1 MSFESMNHYCKPVA
15 CVPPRLCNYCFSNGM
30 DLNFAMS
37 HNERDYK
44 TNQILCPNLI
54 NIYCKYCKQHGHT
67 INHCEILLC
76 KKKLKNMKKMKK
88 INNYKNK
95 KVNNKKQKYEPQTPP
110 GSPPRTP
117 PRISPDNQESE
128 DEIIVI
134 NGIEQFDPPP
144 VSKKLKNLKQRIK
157 KNKNKLF
164 TEKNDLGETKGPM
177 KFEELFLD
185 SALEDYFSKGR
196 MRLEELL

>member
-76 KKKLKNMKKMKK
+76 KKKLKNMKKAH
-88 INNYKNK
+88 NYKNK
-95 KVNNKKQKYEPQTPP
+95 KLNNKKQKKYEPQTPP

-117 PRISPDNQESE
+117 PNSPPRTPPKISPKKKETE

-134 NGIEQFDPPP
+134 NGVEQFDPPRAP
-144 VSKKLKNLKQRIK
+144 RKIIELKRKLSKMKKKEKLYLES
-157 KNKNKLF
+157 
-164 TEKNDLGETKGPM
+164 TLGESKGP
-177 KFEELFLD
+177 
-185 SALEDYFSKGR
+185 